1 MRDFEQEKTKEEGLN
16 DLLRAVIERLNSQSA
31 AIDLLTTT
39 VKKIEGSTAKMQV
52 QPKPNIVVDTKPVED
67 ILKNGFSEIK
77 THIDLQPKA
86 LVKKF
91 RILLFPEQDAK
102 LFYKIVFSRWFMWLA
117 IMFFC
122 LHLYKWAVYRENLQK
137 EITVEAMK
145 THHIIRAWDYLYD
158 LKNKPLH
165 KLMDSALVKTVEK

>member
-1 MRDFEQEKTKEEGLN
+1 
-16 DLLRAVIERLNSQSA
+16 VIARLNSQSA
-31 AIDLLTTT
+31 SIDLLTTT
-39 VKKIEGSTAKMQV
+39 VKKIEASTGKMQA
-52 QPKPNIVVDTKPVED
+52 QPKPNVLVDTKPMED

-77 THIDLQPKA
+77 MHMALQPKA

-122 LHLYKWAVYRENLQK
+122 FYLYKWAVYRENLQK
-137 EITVEAMK
+137 EITMEALK
-145 THHIIRAWDYLYD
+145 THHIIRAWDYLYNIR
-158 LKNKPLH
+158 NKQLH
-165 KLMDSALVKTVEK
+165 RMMDSALVKTVEK